1 MAEKREYRSAV
12 RSRKLI
18 RQAFMDLLKEKPF
31 EKITVT
37 DIVKRAEINRST
49 FYAHYPDVLGLL
61 EEIQN
66 EIITYTE
73 KMMDDIDF
81 RNFMKNPEPLLKEVV
96 NLAMENVELYRLLS
110 TSNMAAKQLLTIKNV
125 LIERT
130 LNTVEFPELE
140 LGAFEKEFAVRFFM
154 GGAAD
159 LYMQWLNGEVDCS
172 IEELTSELAKMIVR
186 VSKDYL

>member
-1 MAEKREYRSAV
+1 MAGKKEYRSAV

-18 RQAFMDLLKEKPF
+18 RQAFMDILKEKPF

-37 DIVKRAEINRST
+37 DIVDRAEINRST
-49 FYAHYPDVLGLL
+49 FYAHYPDVFGVI

-66 EIITYTE
+66 EIITYME
-73 KMMDDIDF
+73 KMMDEMDF
-81 RNFMKNPEPLLKEVV
+81 KNFLANPEPLLTEVIKV
-96 NLAMENVELYRLLS
+96 SVDNLELYRLLS
-110 TSNMAAKQLLTIKNV
+110 NCNMAAKQLANIKNV

-130 LNTVEFPELE
+130 LNTVELPDIELS
-140 LGAFEKEFAVRFFM
+140 AFEKEFAVRFFM

-159 LYMQWLNGEVDCS
+159 LYMQWINGDIKCS